1 MAIPLGGMAVFI
13 ALFFLLSPSLGNH
26 GLWIA
31 YLSYLA
37 LRGVVLT
44 VKSKTLC

>member
-1 MAIPLGGMAVFI
+1 MAVFI
-13 ALFFLLSPSLGNH
+13 VLFFFLSPSLGNH

-44 VKSKTLC
+44 VKSKALY